1 MSTGFVLITLFLI
14 IISFN
19 FYDNPV
25 NKLLS
30 HLQVW
35 KLILSKVKSF
45 AHVPSASKWWKQNLN
60 PGSLSYRLPR
70 RGSGKKSACQCKRST
85 RYAGSI
91 PGWGR
96 YPGEGNGPPL
106 QCSCPMDMGK
116 TPWTEEPGGLRSVGS
131 QKSDTTKREH
141 REPKLQQ
148 QKEKQRVKC
157 EKFLYI

>member
-35 KLILSKVKSF
+35 KLIFSKVKSF

-60 PGSLSYRLPR
+60 PGFPGGAVVKNLPANAREAQDTRVRSLGGEDTPEKETAPHS
-70 RGSGKKSACQCKRST
+70 SAL
-85 RYAGSI
+85 A
-91 PGWGR
+91 
-96 YPGEGNGPPL
+96 
-106 QCSCPMDMGK
+106 
-116 TPWTEEPGGLRSVGS
+116 PWTWGKPRGQRSLVG
-131 QKSDTTKREH
+131 
-141 REPKLQQ
+141 
-148 QKEKQRVKC
+148 
-157 EKFLYI
+157 

>member
-45 AHVPSASKWWKQNLN
+45 AHVPSASKW
-60 PGSLSYRLPR
+60 
-70 RGSGKKSACQCKRST
+70 
-85 RYAGSI
+85 
-91 PGWGR
+91 
-96 YPGEGNGPPL
+96 
-106 QCSCPMDMGK
+106 
-116 TPWTEEPGGLRSVGS
+116 
-131 QKSDTTKREH
+131 
-141 REPKLQQ
+141 
-148 QKEKQRVKC
+148 
-157 EKFLYI
+157 